1 MKTITLARYDAF
13 ADAPGM
19 GNPCGV
25 VLEADG
31 LSGEEMQQLAFQAG
45 FSECAFICRSEKADL
60 RLRFFMPG
68 RETPLC
74 GHGTVCAFSALMAR
88 QAPAAPLTLRAETLA
103 GELELGYDPATRMVS
118 MEQAPA
124 RFEPFEGDLEG
135 LLGAIGLDKTA
146 LDTRFPVVYG
156 STGSWTVILPIRT
169 LEDFRKMQ
177 PQNKLFPGLLTAHP
191 GASVHPLCLETLS
204 PDCQLHGRHFS
215 AGDSGVVEDPATGTA
230 CGVMGAYWLAY
241 IAPGETRADLL
252 IEQGQEMGRDGHV
265 RVWACRREGQI
276 RVKIAGR
283 AVAGQPF
290 TLQLP

>member
-25 VLEADG
+25 VLEAEG
-31 LSGEEMQQLAFQAG
+31 LTGAEMQQLAFQAG
-45 FSECAFICRSEKADL
+45 FSECAFLCPSDTADL

-68 RETPLC
+68 KETSLC
-74 GHGTVCAFSALMAR
+74 GHGTVCALSALMAR

-103 GELELGYDPATRMVS
+103 GVLNLGYDPATRMVS

-124 RFEPFEGDLEG
+124 RFEPFQGDLAG
-135 LLGAIGLDKTA
+135 LLDAIGLDKTA
-146 LDTRFPVVYG
+146 LDSRLPVVYG
-156 STGSWTVILPIRT
+156 STGSWTVILPIRS
-169 LEDFRKMQ
+169 LEDFKKMR
-177 PQNKLFPGLLTAHP
+177 PQNKRFPGLLTAHP
-191 GASVHPLCLETLS
+191 GASVHPLCTETLS

-215 AGDSGVVEDPATGTA
+215 AGDSGVTEDPVTGTA

-241 IAPGETRADLL
+241 IAPGENQADLS

-265 RVWACRREGQI
+265 RVWARRQGEEIQ
-276 RVKIAGR
+276 VKIAGR